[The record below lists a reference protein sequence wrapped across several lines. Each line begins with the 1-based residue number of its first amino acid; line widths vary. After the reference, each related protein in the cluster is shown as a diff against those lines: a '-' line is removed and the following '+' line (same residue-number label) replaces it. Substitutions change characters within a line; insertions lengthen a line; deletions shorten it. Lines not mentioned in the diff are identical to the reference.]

1 MKFGVTMFATD
12 RTVLPT
18 RLGQLVEEAGL
29 DAIYLGE
36 HSHTPVDRSS
46 AYPTGG
52 ELPDDFYRFHDP
64 VTALTAI
71 AAVTTDIEVGVGTL
85 VMPSHDPIHLAK
97 RLATLDHVSGGRLVV
112 GVGAGWNLEEI
123 ANHGTDP
130 TQRFAALQE
139 RVEAVRRIWT
149 QEIAE
154 YRGRTVEFRP
164 MYQWPKPLQ
173 SPHPPIYLGGAGP
186 TSEARVVAYADGWLV
201 SGRHL
206 DGDELA
212 RRFANLQD
220 LAEQAGRDAIPVMIQ
235 QGTPTPEALERY
247 LTIGLRACTLRV
259 HPGDEREVADQIHQI
274 ARLVE
279 PYHDGTASG

>member
-1 MKFGVTMFATD
+1 MKFGITMFATD
-12 RTVLPT
+12 RTILPT
-18 RLGQLVEEAGL
+18 RLGPLVEEAGL
-29 DAIYLGE
+29 DSIYLGE

-71 AAVTTDIEVGVGTL
+71 AAVTTRIELGIGTL

-97 RLATLDHVSGGRLVV
+97 RLATLDHVSAGRLVV

-130 TQRFAALQE
+130 ALRFTAVRE
-139 RVEAVRRIWT
+139 RVEAVRSIWT
-149 QEIAE
+149 QEVAE
-154 YRGRTVEFRP
+154 YHGRTVEFSP
-164 MYQWPKPLQ
+164 MYQWPKPVQ
-173 SPHPPIYLGGAGP
+173 TPHPPIYLGGAGP
-186 TSEARVVAYADGWLV
+186 TSEERVVAYADGWLV

-206 DGDELA
+206 DGDELG
-212 RRFANLQD
+212 RRFTHLQD

-247 LTIGLRACTLRV
+247 VEIGLRACTLRV
-259 HPGDEREVADQIHQI
+259 HPGDEREIADQLEKI

-279 PYHDGTASG
+279 PHRHDAG